1 MSRNIE
7 LLRNCAPIYEIS
19 SQSTIA
25 GRRHIKVIL
34 HEIFPDTAH
43 YQENGISWD
52 ETYVLNNLQSV
63 AGMSIVVEF
72 LTEDREAPYGH
83 GMTAIRDNMPLFED
97 ATMVGHFEKAY
108 IDDVEIDGSTKRV
121 LIAEGILDEMR
132 YPKFVAWLREH
143 MAEGVV
149 KGSVEIVGKPEN
161 HGKIIYSGG
170 WKEKGRV
177 PQIYDYSGYAILGVK
192 PADEAAIIME
202 LNNRKTEQEE
212 HDMDEK
218 LKGELMAAVSST
230 LSETNTK
237 WSNYLAKMEAK
248 QVEIS
253 QLQAEIQAK
262 SEENAKLQASVEASE
277 AKKDAAEK
285 ERDEEKG
292 RAKEAEDKLAE
303 ANAKIA
309 ELEGEKEKAE
319 LNAALASYS
328 DEQRKFAEAEI
339 NAFNENPGSVEI
351 NAIIGKICTEMVK
364 AVRESKV
371 SETNAASGIDI
382 FSMIDD
388 GKQQDDD
395 GEVDVF

>member
-1 MSRNIE
+1 MNYNTE
-7 LLRNCAPIYEIS
+7 LSRNCAPIYEIS
-19 SQSTIA
+19 AQSTIA

-34 HEIFPDTAH
+34 HEIFPDTEH
-43 YQENGISWD
+43 YQENGISWN
-52 ETYVLNNLQSV
+52 EAFVKNNLQSV
-63 AGMSIVVEF
+63 PGMSIVAEF

-108 IDDVEIDGSTKRV
+108 IDDVEIDGIMKRV
-121 LIAEGILDEMR
+121 LIAEGTLDEMR

-143 MAEGVV
+143 MTEGVV

-161 HGKIIYSGG
+161 NGKIIYSGG

-177 PQIYDYSGYAILGVK
+177 PQVYDYSGYAILGVK
-192 PADEAAIIME
+192 PADESAIVME
-202 LNNRKTEQEE
+202 LNSRKTKQEE

-218 LKGELMAAVSST
+218 LKGELMAAVSSA
-230 LSETNTK
+230 LSETNSK
-237 WSNYLAKMEAK
+237 WNDCLTKMEAK

-253 QLQAEIQAK
+253 QLQADIQAK
-262 SEENAKLQASVEASE
+262 EEENAQLRTAVEAAE
-277 AKKDAAEK
+277 AAKGAAEK
-285 ERDEEKG
+285 ERDDEK
-292 RAKEAEDKLAE
+292 AKAEEAEGKLAE
-303 ANAKIA
+303 ANTKIA
-309 ELEGEKEKAE
+309 ALEGEKAKAE

-364 AVRESKV
+364 AARESKV
-371 SETNAASGIDI
+371 SEINAASDIDI
-382 FSMIDD
+382 FSLTDD
-388 GKQQDDD
+388 GKQQDD